1 MGRGNETKEE
11 TLKKLFVGGLSRETT
26 DDQFRDYFTQ
36 FGNVTD
42 HIVIKD
48 GGGISKGF
56 GFVTFDSEEGAE
68 NAIRSKS
75 DGHIIN
81 NKSVEVKRAIPRDA
95 EPDQREKNT
104 KMFLGGLN
112 RNTTEDTIKRYFE
125 QNFDCVVDSVDLIY
139 EKRDQLQPG
148 QEPKPRGFAFVTIN
162 DYDKVDHLCVIRM
175 HEIDGKE
182 VEVKKAVS
190 KTGGGG
196 GGGRRGGRD
205 GGGGRNYNQGGGYN
219 QGGYNQGGGGGY
231 NQGGYNQGGYNQGGG
246 YNNQG
251 GGGGYNQ
258 GGYNQGGY
266 NQGGGYN
273 NQSGGG
279 GGYNQGGYNQQQGG
293 YGGYGDNSGYNQGG
307 AGGYDQG
314 GYNQQQGSYGGG
326 YQNNNFSGPDKGARG
341 GANKPSGR
349 GGYKPY

>member
-219 QGGYNQGGGGGY
+219 QGGYNQGGGGGGY

-273 NQSGGG
+273 NQSGG